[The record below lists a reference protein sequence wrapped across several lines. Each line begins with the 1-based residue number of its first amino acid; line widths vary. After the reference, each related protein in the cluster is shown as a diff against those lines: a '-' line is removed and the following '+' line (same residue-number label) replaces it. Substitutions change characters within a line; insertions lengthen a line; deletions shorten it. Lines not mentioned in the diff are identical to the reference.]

1 MKAKDWVVFF
11 QGFDPE
17 EEVIAIV
24 YDRSLFGDENLVHP
38 VTGVEYSECPKEI
51 WRDTASDYEV
61 RDYVSEQIW
70 DDIRCDLQETMQSS
84 YDDAKKGGK

>member
-51 WRDTASDYEV
+51 WRATAGDYEV

-70 DDIRCDLQETMQSS
+70 NDIVYDLQGTMTALA
-84 YDDAKKGGK
+84 DADKAGK